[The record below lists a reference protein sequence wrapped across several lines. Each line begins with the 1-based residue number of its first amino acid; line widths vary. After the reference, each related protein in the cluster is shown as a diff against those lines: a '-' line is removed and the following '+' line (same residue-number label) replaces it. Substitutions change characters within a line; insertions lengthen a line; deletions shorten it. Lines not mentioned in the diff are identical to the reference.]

1 MKKHMVTLDSF
12 LALLFAL
19 TACGVSTQDFEA
31 SQASTAAL
39 DSEKQAL
46 QAELDTVN
54 AQLETVEA
62 EAAKLRE
69 AEEKREAE
77 SKAAA
82 ERKAEE
88 KAEQDKEKAAKEAA
102 KKAEAAKANKAK
114 KISKRALAQIVK
126 KPDSNIDKNVIIYAK
141 VTQFD
146 SATGPCIFRADVA
159 HAHVGK
165 YDYEHN
171 SMFTAGD
178 GLSDCDI
185 LDDVLA
191 DDIIQVTATVTGS
204 LSYDTQIGGST
215 TVPKFEVIKL
225 KQL

>member
-1 MKKHMVTLDSF
+1 MAFPLKNL
-12 LALLFAL
+12 
-19 TACGVSTQDFEA
+19 
-31 SQASTAAL
+31 
-39 DSEKQAL
+39 
-46 QAELDTVN
+46 
-54 AQLETVEA
+54 
-62 EAAKLRE
+62 
-69 AEEKREAE
+69 KRE
-77 SKAAA
+77 KAG
-82 ERKAEE
+82 K
-88 KAEQDKEKAAKEAA
+88 DKEKAAKEAA

>member
-1 MKKHMVTLDSF
+1 MKKLMVALASF
-12 LALLFAL
+12 LALLFTL
-19 TACGVSTQDFEA
+19 TACGVSTEEFEA
-31 SQASTAAL
+31 AQASTAAL

-46 QAELDTVN
+46 QAELETVS
-54 AQLETVEA
+54 AQLAAFEA

-69 AEEKREAE
+69 AEQERQDEA
-77 SKAAA
+77 KAEA
-82 ERKAEE
+82 ERKAQE
-88 KAEQDKEKAAKEAA
+88 KAEKDKEKAAKEAA
-102 KKAEAAKANKAK
+102 EKAEQAKANKAK
-114 KISKRALAQIVK
+114 KISKRELAQIVK
-126 KPDSNIDKNVIIYAK
+126 KPDSHIEKNVIIYAK

-171 SMFTAGD
+171 SLFTAGD
-178 GLSDCDI
+178 GLSSCGI

-215 TVPKFEVIKL
+215 TVPKFEVVKL
-225 KQL
+225 KHL